1 MLQQGL
7 SLHGHQMAAV
17 QVSTGY
23 LPGDK
28 TIVCSSMISPPTRI
42 GTTATAPAHM
52 VAVVLCGGICNIRHI
67 DDSRHALLNGFTLTT
82 AYLGL
87 QWLQGSC
94 LLLRLDLSLQGTPS
108 MRPVGSYISSDQK
121 ALLVLQRYVCGMVLD
136 VQCQVH
142 LWCH

>member
-1 MLQQGL
+1 
-7 SLHGHQMAAV
+7 
-17 QVSTGY
+17 
-23 LPGDK
+23 
-28 TIVCSSMISPPTRI
+28 MISPPTRI
-42 GTTATAPAHM
+42 GITATAPAHM
-52 VAVVLCGGICNIRHI
+52 VAVVLCVGICNIRHM
-67 DDSRHALLNGFTLTT
+67 DDSKHALLNGFTLTT

-121 ALLVLQRYVCGMVLD
+121 ALLVLQQYVCGMVLD

-142 LWCH
+142 LWCHSVRRTML